1 MEKDFKTYEEQ
12 VEHLKKKN
20 LTIEDEEKVISVLKK
35 YSYFNIVNGYKH
47 PFKTKNCDY
56 KNNTRFNDL
65 LLLYS
70 FDEQLRNILM
80 KYILIVEL
88 HMKSLLSYEFCNAYG
103 AEQSEYLNCKN
114 YEYEGAS
121 MQRKVNSFI
130 QKLNETLDNKKDMPP
145 YLKHQQKHNN
155 IPLWALVK
163 VLTMGSISK
172 MYSIQKFSI
181 QSKISHEFPE
191 IREDD
196 LAHMLDI
203 TTRFRN
209 VCAHN
214 ERLFDFV
221 YYKSPIPQN
230 RVSSYFF
237 KGSHPRKSNLF
248 GMFIILK
255 YLLDDVEFGKFIDE
269 FSEIYEN
276 LFKETHQIQKKQ
288 LLKLMGF
295 PENWT
300 EIKSLSLR

>member
-12 VEHLKKKN
+12 IAHLKEKN
-20 LTIEDEEKVISVLKK
+20 LTIEDEEKVISILKK

-47 PFKTKNCDY
+47 PFKNKNCNY
-56 KNNTRFNDL
+56 KNNTSFNDL

-103 AEQSEYLNCKN
+103 AKQDAYLNCTN
-114 YEYEGAS
+114 YEYS
-121 MQRKVNSFI
+121 VPNMQNKVNAFI
-130 QKLNETLDNKKDMPP
+130 QKLNDILNNTKDMPP
-145 YLKHQQKHNN
+145 YLKHQLRHDN
-155 IPLWALVK
+155 IPLWAIIK
-163 VLTMGSISK
+163 VLTIGNISK
-172 MYSIQKFSI
+172 MYSIQKFEI

-196 LAHMLDI
+196 LAQMLDI

-221 YYKSPIPQN
+221 YYKSPLPQN
-230 RVSSYFF
+230 RVSTYFF
-237 KGSHPRKSNLF
+237 KENRSRKSNLF
-248 GMFIILK
+248 SMFTILK
-255 YLLDDVEFGKFIDE
+255 YLLSEDEFSKLIDE
-269 FSEIYEN
+269 FTSIYES
-276 LFKETHQIQKKQ
+276 LFEQTHQIQKKQ

-295 PENWT
+295 PQNWH
-300 EIKSLSLR
+300 EIKDLKL